1 MDLNQPPSQMSNQAD
16 LQRALEMANRT
27 SVRLDSH
34 LTECTARY
42 EAMVERGN
50 ERHQELSGQITKISM
65 ILVSLAITLGC
76 GLCSIIV
83 MLIHGGGHL

>member
-1 MDLNQPPSQMSNQAD
+1 MTAPSQMSNQAD

-34 LTECTARY
+34 LSECTARY

-50 ERHQELSGQITKISM
+50 GANGFGGNQRGADAAGGI
-65 ILVSLAITLGC
+65 V
-76 GLCSIIV
+76 IIHEYSV
-83 MLIHGGGHL
+83 

>member
-34 LTECTARY
+34 LSECTARY

-50 ERHQELSGQITKISM
+50 ERNK
-65 ILVSLAITLGC
+65 A
-76 GLCSIIV
+76 
-83 MLIHGGGHL
+83 